1 MKSLPSNWAVR
12 PGGFRGREWRIL
24 ENGTVLDARPS
35 AASACRRAHEIIAN
49 RRRAHI
55 RSLAGVYR

>member
-1 MKSLPSNWAVR
+1 MTDLTQAL
-12 PGGFRGREWRIL
+12 ERI
-24 ENGTVLDARPS
+24 EYDEGVQ
-35 AASACRRAHEIIAN
+35 RRKVKN